1 MGHWS
6 FLSEDKEVER
16 LCGSR
21 REKKSQGETQTRL
34 MPAGLPQALPESSAG
49 FELQEFQIILL
60 GRVIPGSRVNS
71 RLVQRGNNLGMYH
84 WVASWSLCV
93 GFTRKECANSFAFS

>member
-21 REKKSQGETQTRL
+21 RGSQGETQTRL
-34 MPAGLPQALPESSAG
+34 MPAGLPQALPESSSG
-49 FELQEFQIILL
+49 FELQDFQIILL
-60 GRVIPGSRVNS
+60 GRMIPGSRVNS

-84 WVASWSLCV
+84 WVAS
-93 GFTRKECANSFAFS
+93 